1 MKNLSYLIFVVVLL
15 MKLVACNSVGRE
27 YERLAGSR
35 ITFPENLQRVSERDT
50 LSFDCDDSKVR
61 LLIYFDSTMCH
72 SCAISKLDDWGSIID
87 SAKLINSDFEAIFL
101 LSPSHLEYK
110 KVLREMML
118 QPSEYNIVLDSHNEF
133 PKHNPHIP
141 KDTRFHTMLLDKKNR
156 VIVVGSPLYNPS
168 IWNLT
173 KEMLKELNK

>member
-1 MKNLSYLIFVVVLL
+1 MKYLHYLIFVSVLL
-15 MKLVACNSVGRE
+15 MGIIACNSVGRE

-35 ITFPENLQRVSERDT
+35 IAFPENLQRVSERDT
-50 LSFDCDDSKVR
+50 LSFDCDDSKVH

-72 SCAISKLDDWGSIID
+72 SCAISKLDDWGLIID
-87 SAKLINSDFEAIFL
+87 SAKLINPDFEAIFL

-110 KVLREMML
+110 KVLREMKL

-141 KDTRFHTMLLDKKNR
+141 KDTRFSGWTIVDMENR
-156 VIVVGSPLYNPS
+156 YTHYNRLSVGS
-168 IWNLT
+168 WVR
-173 KEMLKELNK
+173 